1 MFVHA
6 RKIPCLLMCEL
17 TFRYDSLIMMMAQDL
32 LEEKDRQ
39 ILRLKQ
45 RLEEA
50 DQRTEAAL
58 AAMEVRPAR

>member
-1 MFVHA
+1 
-6 RKIPCLLMCEL
+6 
-17 TFRYDSLIMMMAQDL
+17 MMMAQDL